1 MTLRFRAQLS
11 IRIFCLRAFSEIK
24 LSDMKKALL
33 LSSLFVFIACSREEV
48 VVQVVRNPLIQFS
61 SSSFTWKADS
71 YSFRDPVQVVQ
82 YPANTSQ
89 PGRVYNRYTMQATGR
104 DDRGQR
110 LQLTL
115 SFDASDIPRLT
126 GEYRPTYTA
135 NRGLAGVQL
144 YNLEQASLASY
155 RLNDADTATARLLI
169 QRHSETEQLM
179 SGSFQMTLSDERDPT
194 KKIVITNGIL
204 NDVRYNP

>member
-1 MTLRFRAQLS
+1 
-11 IRIFCLRAFSEIK
+11 
-24 LSDMKKALL
+24 MKKALL
-33 LSSLFVFIACSREEV
+33 LSSLFVFLACSREEAI
-48 VVQVVRNPLIQFS
+48 VQIVRNPLIQFS
-61 SSSFTWKADS
+61 SSSFSWKADS

-82 YPANTSQ
+82 YPANVSQ
-89 PGRVYNRYTMQATGR
+89 AGKVYTRYTMQATGR

-144 YNLEQASLASY
+144 YNLEQGSLASY
-155 RLNDADTATARLLI
+155 RLSDADTATARLLI
-169 QRHSETEQLM
+169 QRQSETEKLL
-179 SGSFQMTLSDERDPT
+179 SGSFQMTLSDERDTT
-194 KKIVITNGIL
+194 KKIVITNGVL
-204 NDVRYNP
+204 NDVRFNP